1 MKGNFFENIKDK
13 ISKATAKAYEY
24 ESYESQEDDD
34 YEEYEDEQ
42 QESEAVDNSYE
53 KASRATAA
61 SRSAASSR
69 STAGARTVRPSY
81 TSQPSTSSASG
92 GSYGSSSSTS
102 AYGSDPSLYNT
113 KSGASYSRQSYGAAK
128 QEGGNIYRMDP
139 TYNKPSQ
146 TISKVLYFSLDGPE
160 DARNVADAMMKK
172 DSIILAEFSKLSEL
186 DVARVLSFIDGVRYI
201 CKAQIEQLE
210 SFQLIV
216 PEFIQLSGDFYSQ
229 VLGR

>member
-13 ISKATAKAYEY
+13 ISRATARTDEY
-24 ESYESQEDDD
+24 ESYEE
-34 YEEYEDEQ
+34 EEYEEEEYSDEQ
-42 QESEAVDNSYE
+42 QERAVNDYSSER
-53 KASRATAA
+53 ASRTA
-61 SRSAASSR
+61 RSDRQSYASS
-69 STAGARTVRPSY
+69 
-81 TSQPSTSSASG
+81 QSSVSG
-92 GSYGSSSSTS
+92 ESYGSSYGSSQSGS

-113 KSGASYSRQSYGAAK
+113 KSGAAYSRQSSSGSNGSRY
-128 QEGGNIYRMDP
+128 EGGNIYRMDP
-139 TYNKPSQ
+139 TYNKTPQ
-146 TISKVLYFSLDGPE
+146 TISKVLYFSLEGPE

-229 VLGR
+229 VLG